1 MFDKTNVKQLSDRLG
16 GHNKRLME
24 LEDGVNFQLSNLS
37 SSYGE
42 YRPLTK
48 EVTAREVI
56 EALLREWEL
65 YLVYVDGRVEV
76 REKK

>member
-1 MFDKTNVKQLSDRLG
+1 
-16 GHNKRLME
+16 
-24 LEDGVNFQLSNLS
+24 LS